1 MGYQCTIIT
10 SDFEHR
16 SKNKYTI
23 NSQFVKQV
31 NVIPYKKNVS
41 FSRLFSHI
49 EFAKKAYN
57 LTDHIQPD
65 LIYIGSPPNSCAK
78 IFSKYKRKHP
88 SVKMVLAITDMW
100 PETMPIP
107 GKIKRI
113 GSPTFAL
120 WKNIRNHSIK
130 FYNGIIFECDLFKN
144 YLSKYIKNRY
154 SKTIYLSK
162 KDTISIC
169 EKEQKRE
176 YHVFDELK
184 LAYIGSINNI
194 IDIDMIANIV
204 KKLTQYRSVRVSIIG
219 DGEKKAELIDKIK
232 IAGATVDDYG
242 IIYDDNQK
250 YQILSSNHY
259 GLNVMKN
266 SVFVGATM
274 KSLEYLYFG
283 LPMLNNIAGDTK
295 KIIKQFHCGFNL
307 DYRTKDS
314 VYKQIAVLPEEKYRR
329 LVQHSQKVFLEFFSE
344 KAILKKMRDFFETI
358 EYNDASI

>member
-1 MGYQCTIIT
+1 
-10 SDFEHR
+10 
-16 SKNKYTI
+16 
-23 NSQFVKQV
+23 
-31 NVIPYKKNVS
+31 
-41 FSRLFSHI
+41 
-49 EFAKKAYN
+49 
-57 LTDHIQPD
+57 
-65 LIYIGSPPNSCAK
+65 
-78 IFSKYKRKHP
+78 
-88 SVKMVLAITDMW
+88 
-100 PETMPIP
+100 
-107 GKIKRI
+107 
-113 GSPTFAL
+113 
-120 WKNIRNHSIK
+120 
-130 FYNGIIFECDLFKN
+130 LFKN